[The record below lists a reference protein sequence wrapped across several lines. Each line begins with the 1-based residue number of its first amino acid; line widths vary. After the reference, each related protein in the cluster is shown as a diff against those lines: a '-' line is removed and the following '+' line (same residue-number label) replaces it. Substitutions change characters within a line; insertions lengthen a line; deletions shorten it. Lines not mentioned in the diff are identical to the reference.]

1 MHEHLRGIGAAA
13 RESGLPVSA
22 LRFYDAAGV
31 LRPAWSD
38 PVTGYRWYSRDQV
51 DQARLVARL
60 RQVEMPLADI
70 AAVLASRHRPI
81 EALTVLERHQREL
94 EARFAAARTW
104 LSDARSLLADP
115 PATHVEAPAGALAR
129 ALAAVRYAVASDPGL
144 PALTGVLL
152 DCSDGVLRL
161 VACDRARLAVASVPV
176 RHLDGPPVRF
186 VAPLAALAALPDG
199 GGARRGASVATAGD
213 GGVPDGASGPMVTV
227 ELRIDRA
234 VFSTH
239 GTEPIV
245 TGPVAAEYPDYE
257 ALLRASWAREVRLPA
272 SDLVS
277 RVVNAPPAVGD
288 APATVPGRPDVVA
301 VLLRDSGVDVV
312 RPSVPGAVAFD
323 RTYLLEALSA
333 LGGGDVTLA
342 LDAAR
347 QVLAMACLARPEDR
361 SLLMPVRVLSSA
373 PADTAL
379 SPGAAASRAAS

>member
-70 AAVLASRHRPI
+70 AAVLASRHRPA
-81 EALTVLERHQREL
+81 EALTVLERHQQGL
-94 EARFAAARTW
+94 EARFAVARAQ
-104 LSDARSLLADP
+104 LSDARELLADP
-115 PATHVEAPAGALAR
+115 PATRFEAPAAELAR
-129 ALAAVRYAVASDPGL
+129 ALAAVRYAVASDPGR
-144 PALTGVLL
+144 PELTGVLL

-186 VAPLAALAALPDG
+186 VAPLAALASLPDG
-199 GGARRGASVATAGD
+199 GGVPD
-213 GGVPDGASGPMVTV
+213 GGSGVPDGGSRSMVGV

-234 VFSTH
+234 VFRGS
-239 GTEPIV
+239 GAEPIIAE
-245 TGPVAAEYPDYE
+245 PVAPEYPDYE
-257 ALLRASWAREVRLPA
+257 ALLRASWVRGAHLPA

-277 RVVNAPPAVGD
+277 RVVND
-288 APATVPGRPDVVA
+288 ALGVEDTPATPPGRRDIVA
-301 VLLRDSGVDVV
+301 VLLRDNGVDVV
-312 RPSVPGAVAFD
+312 RPSAPGAVAFD
-323 RTYLLEALSA
+323 RSYLLEALAA

-361 SLLMPVRVLSSA
+361 SLLMPVRLSA
-373 PADTAL
+373 
-379 SPGAAASRAAS
+379 